1 VEERNVNVAYSMD
14 LSGLTGE
21 EGDVSSTLQ
30 ILLEERRLI
39 DGRAA
44 FISAVDVNPGEIVT
58 VDDIIVVAI
67 LGEFHHVST
76 YGFSSAD
83 GIFDAV
89 FERSKSIRIVA
100 SQYEFAAI
108 SPIRPG
114 NEEGTAQVLT
124 TTCTGRRH
132 VATGAGLTHA
142 SQTIFGDDRSNLSG
156 R

>member
-1 VEERNVNVAYSMD
+1 MEERNVNVAYSMD

-67 LGEFHHVST
+67 LLADSQKARLFLSSST
-76 YGFSSAD
+76 
-83 GIFDAV
+83 
-89 FERSKSIRIVA
+89 
-100 SQYEFAAI
+100 
-108 SPIRPG
+108 
-114 NEEGTAQVLT
+114 
-124 TTCTGRRH
+124 
-132 VATGAGLTHA
+132 
-142 SQTIFGDDRSNLSG
+142 TIT
-156 R
+156 